1 MRVPSS
7 SSTLPEYSSASG
19 APAPSTNSPSLADS
33 SILTLQIQTSPL
45 IPRRMRATEFQ
56 ELFGEAFHVFPLRVH
71 VVAGGVGVR
80 AALVAGDPLHHVAF
94 YEAVLRVEQS
104 AAKEANHA
112 GTPARLLHELLDV
125 ALCDLGVV

>member
-80 AALVAGDPLHHVAF
+80 AALVAGDPSLYVGFFLAG
-94 YEAVLRVEQS
+94 LRVEQRP
-104 AAKEANHA
+104 ATKANHA
-112 GTPARLLHELLDV
+112 RQP
-125 ALCDLGVV
+125 